1 VIVMSVEPTT
11 APLTTTRIGAAL
23 CGEDDIADC
32 VVEVGVLMIP
42 YYMFILMVPLRIH
55 EACCGFLATGNAGIA
70 AAALMFYDKIY
81 AASYVVLT
89 PLIHSFCWFIALVLL
104 DLEYRRYLPQS
115 WLGLR
120 SFWLLTG
127 ITSFARVVW
136 LFVSSLEKTPVY
148 LLLYPYETVV
158 LSILLAAAQ
167 LLLMWMSVA
176 IPSDLSLA
184 LFPHIQ
190 RLMQAGR
197 LYPSSGSQG
206 MIEHTIDSGYSP
218 PSVGSPSMPLPAFR
232 PCLKLLD
239 VQVVAKIG
247 PAGQALTEYKLF
259 TRVYPQA
266 GEAFQITAKRRFK
279 VLKWLDDR
287 LRVMFDYDRFP
298 EFHAK
303 MGSFPPREV
312 VEANPFTRQV
322 GLREYFRTLYTSQ
335 IFMVPE
341 LLDMVGLNPM
351 SGMKQLNAFVCLSTN
366 QLRVEE
372 KARMSMRGR
381 GSVGLNLPGTG
392 EQLQRLGS
400 AATSSYNRL
409 ETRGSPMN
417 TSTLNGIPAPF
428 SLPGVE
434 EISTS
439 FLGVRTKVTGY
450 VAICPGDRPINSLRR
465 TRSEL
470 KQSTG
475 DVLPSS
481 IIYYDISTEIPT
493 SDIVYF
499 SSHRYSE
506 FETLALRLRDF
517 LQVRLIVSLPAKL
530 RMPGVSRT
538 AFLEQRRENLEH
550 FLLGLLADPAV
561 CHCLLLWDFLNVPR
575 SELDHL
581 LDPFWGNGAAEA
593 LGPGRSL
600 SPSQS
605 PRRFSS
611 SLDTGRASHNNYAT
625 LRSSTILGRS
635 SLDRASP
642 GPLSSMA
649 LSRDTSVSGLF
660 GMSAPQ
666 SMGVLPETLEESPS
680 LGLEDSTQRAE
691 LLLYHYDIDCLP
703 EARPKAFFVLKLFR
717 PSNGSVDPYTDQW
730 VLLQRRYSEFRDL
743 YQAVHAHFAH
753 DIRARKILNDLV
765 FPMKALSHR
774 ADLEKAQNEERA
786 QMLGQW
792 IAGVVSC
799 IDVLGCPV
807 LEDFMK
813 RDDVGSR
820 QLNTAA
826 AH

>member
-1 VIVMSVEPTT
+1 M
-11 APLTTTRIGAAL
+11 R
-23 CGEDDIADC
+23 
-32 VVEVGVLMIP
+32 
-42 YYMFILMVPLRIH
+42 
-55 EACCGFLATGNAGIA
+55 
-70 AAALMFYDKIY
+70 
-81 AASYVVLT
+81 
-89 PLIHSFCWFIALVLL
+89 
-104 DLEYRRYLPQS
+104 
-115 WLGLR
+115 
-120 SFWLLTG
+120 
-127 ITSFARVVW
+127 
-136 LFVSSLEKTPVY
+136 
-148 LLLYPYETVV
+148 
-158 LSILLAAAQ
+158 
-167 LLLMWMSVA
+167 
-176 IPSDLSLA
+176 
-184 LFPHIQ
+184 
-190 RLMQAGR
+190 
-197 LYPSSGSQG
+197 
-206 MIEHTIDSGYSP
+206 
-218 PSVGSPSMPLPAFR
+218 
-232 PCLKLLD
+232 
-239 VQVVAKIG
+239 
-247 PAGQALTEYKLF
+247 
-259 TRVYPQA
+259 
-266 GEAFQITAKRRFK
+266 
-279 VLKWLDDR
+279 
-287 LRVMFDYDRFP
+287 
-298 EFHAK
+298 
-303 MGSFPPREV
+303 
-312 VEANPFTRQV
+312 
-322 GLREYFRTLYTSQ
+322 
-335 IFMVPE
+335 
-341 LLDMVGLNPM
+341 
-351 SGMKQLNAFVCLSTN
+351 GMKQLNAFVCLSTN

-392 EQLQRLGS
+392 DQLQRLGS

-417 TSTLNGIPAPF
+417 ASSLNGLPAPF

-550 FLLGLLADPAV
+550 FLRGLLADPAV

-593 LGPGRSL
+593 LGPGRPL

-635 SLDRASP
+635 SLDRSSP
-642 GPLSSMA
+642 SPLSSMA
-649 LSRDTSVSGLF
+649 LSRDTSLSGLF

-691 LLLYHYDIDCLP
+691 LVLYHYDIDCLP
-703 EARPKAFFVLKLFR
+703 EARPKAFFILKLFR

-743 YQAVHAHFAH
+743 YQ
-753 DIRARKILNDLV
+753 
-765 FPMKALSHR
+765 
-774 ADLEKAQNEERA
+774 
-786 QMLGQW
+786 
-792 IAGVVSC
+792 
-799 IDVLGCPV
+799 
-807 LEDFMK
+807 
-813 RDDVGSR
+813 
-820 QLNTAA
+820 
-826 AH
+826 

>member
-1 VIVMSVEPTT
+1 
-11 APLTTTRIGAAL
+11 
-23 CGEDDIADC
+23 
-32 VVEVGVLMIP
+32 
-42 YYMFILMVPLRIH
+42 
-55 EACCGFLATGNAGIA
+55 
-70 AAALMFYDKIY
+70 
-81 AASYVVLT
+81 
-89 PLIHSFCWFIALVLL
+89 
-104 DLEYRRYLPQS
+104 
-115 WLGLR
+115 
-120 SFWLLTG
+120 
-127 ITSFARVVW
+127 
-136 LFVSSLEKTPVY
+136 
-148 LLLYPYETVV
+148 
-158 LSILLAAAQ
+158 
-167 LLLMWMSVA
+167 VA

-197 LYPSSGSQG
+197 LYPSSGSQA

-239 VQVVAKIG
+239 VQVVARIG

-341 LLDMVGLNPM
+341 LLDMVGLNPT
-351 SGMKQLNAFVCLSTN
+351 SGMKQLNTFVCLSTN

-400 AATSSYNRL
+400 ATTSSYNRL

-417 TSTLNGIPAPF
+417 ASTLNGLPAPL

-450 VAICPGDRPINSLRR
+450 MAICP
-465 TRSEL
+465 
-470 KQSTG
+470 

-481 IIYYDISTEIPT
+481 IIYYDITTEIPT

-530 RMPGVSRT
+530 RMPG
-538 AFLEQRRENLEH
+538 
-550 FLLGLLADPAV
+550 
-561 CHCLLLWDFLNVPR
+561 
-575 SELDHL
+575 
-581 LDPFWGNGAAEA
+581 
-593 LGPGRSL
+593 
-600 SPSQS
+600 
-605 PRRFSS
+605 
-611 SLDTGRASHNNYAT
+611 
-625 LRSSTILGRS
+625 
-635 SLDRASP
+635 
-642 GPLSSMA
+642 
-649 LSRDTSVSGLF
+649 
-660 GMSAPQ
+660 
-666 SMGVLPETLEESPS
+666 
-680 LGLEDSTQRAE
+680 
-691 LLLYHYDIDCLP
+691 
-703 EARPKAFFVLKLFR
+703 
-717 PSNGSVDPYTDQW
+717 
-730 VLLQRRYSEFRDL
+730 
-743 YQAVHAHFAH
+743 
-753 DIRARKILNDLV
+753 
-765 FPMKALSHR
+765 
-774 ADLEKAQNEERA
+774 
-786 QMLGQW
+786 
-792 IAGVVSC
+792 
-799 IDVLGCPV
+799 
-807 LEDFMK
+807 
-813 RDDVGSR
+813 
-820 QLNTAA
+820 
-826 AH
+826 

>member
-1 VIVMSVEPTT
+1 
-11 APLTTTRIGAAL
+11 
-23 CGEDDIADC
+23 
-32 VVEVGVLMIP
+32 
-42 YYMFILMVPLRIH
+42 
-55 EACCGFLATGNAGIA
+55 
-70 AAALMFYDKIY
+70 
-81 AASYVVLT
+81 
-89 PLIHSFCWFIALVLL
+89 
-104 DLEYRRYLPQS
+104 
-115 WLGLR
+115 
-120 SFWLLTG
+120 
-127 ITSFARVVW
+127 
-136 LFVSSLEKTPVY
+136 
-148 LLLYPYETVV
+148 
-158 LSILLAAAQ
+158 
-167 LLLMWMSVA
+167 VA

-341 LLDMVGLNPM
+341 LLDMLGPAGSAVAMLLQPCHCSRTSSTDLKAGEEVQASGLVVAYYGSEDASPEAATAVGSITQAIFNFPLKQFAYNEILDGTFAEMMDASDMGCSAALHQLGGVKFVELIPDILSDPERSARVGLNPM

-381 GSVGLNLPGTG
+381 GRRIALGVDIAIVLADS
-392 EQLQRLGS
+392 LQH
-400 AATSSYNRL
+400 
-409 ETRGSPMN
+409 

-753 DIRARKILNDLV
+753 DIRARKTIPSKILNDLV